1 MTARVRNP
9 GEPFVYLDGY
19 LVRASEHAVLVE
31 IDHRVHE
38 GFCAGYESWVPMSA
52 IEDPDALLH
61 AKPLERVSVGVARWW
76 ARAKGWGAD

>member
-31 IDHRVHE
+31 FDGE
-38 GFCAGYESWVPMSA
+38 YEHWLPMSV
-52 IEDPDALLH
+52 IEDLHALLA
-61 AKPLERVSVGVARWW
+61 AKPRERVSVGVARWW
-76 ARAKGWGAD
+76 ARAKGWGVD